1 MSAEA
6 GQYRFDIDV
15 WQIVWDREKAH
26 SGKSTA
32 GLGFHIGAVRKR
44 LSQLQNCLL
53 TPYRVH
59 GVASAF
65 ISALALVRLR
75 SCVSYLD

>member
-15 WQIVWDREKAH
+15 WQIVWGREKAR

-32 GLGFHIGAVRKR
+32 GLGFRIGAVRKR

-53 TPYRVH
+53 APYCVH

-65 ISALALVRLR
+65 ISAFALVHLR